1 MNHLP
6 VYLFVALALFCIGL
20 YGLLERRSLIAILIS
35 IELMLNAVNINF
47 IAFGRF
53 VAADSA
59 VGQIFALFVI
69 ALAAAATAIALG
81 ILLAVYHQ
89 FRSIN
94 IERASDLK
102 G

>member
-1 MNHLP
+1 MNNLH
-6 VYLFVALALFCIGL
+6 VYLIVSVMLFAIGL
-20 YGLLERRSLIAILIS
+20 YGLLERRSLIAVLIS
-35 IELMLNAVNINF
+35 VELMFNAVNINF
-47 IAFGRF
+47 AAFGHF

-59 VGQIFALFVI
+59 VGQVFVIFVI

-81 ILLAVYHQ
+81 ILIAV
-89 FRSIN
+89 FRKFHSIN

>member
-1 MNHLP
+1 MNHLHL
-6 VYLFVALALFCIGL
+6 YLIVGLILFAIGL

-47 IAFGRF
+47 AAFGHF
-53 VAADSA
+53 VAADTT
-59 VGQIFALFVI
+59 VGQVFVIFVI

-81 ILLAVYHQ
+81 ILLAVYHKY
-89 FRSIN
+89 RSIN

>member
-1 MNHLP
+1 MNHLHT
-6 VYLFVALALFCIGL
+6 YLIIGLALFAIGL
-20 YGLLERRSLIAILIS
+20 FGLLERRSLIAVLIS
-35 IELMLNAVNINF
+35 IELMLNGVNINF
-47 IAFGRF
+47 AAFGYF
-53 VAADSA
+53 VAKDGTM
-59 VGQIFALFVI
+59 GQIFVIFVI

-81 ILLAVYHQ
+81 ILLAVYRK

>member
-1 MNHLP
+1 MNHLHT
-6 VYLFVALALFCIGL
+6 YLIVGLALFAIGL
-20 YGLLERRSLIAILIS
+20 YGLLERRSLIALLIS
-35 IELMLNAVNINF
+35 IELMLNGVNINF
-47 IAFGRF
+47 AAFGYF
-53 VAADSA
+53 VAKDGAM
-59 VGQIFALFVI
+59 GQIFVIFVI

-81 ILLAVYHQ
+81 ILLAVYRK

>member
-1 MNHLP
+1 MNNLH
-6 VYLFVALALFCIGL
+6 VYLLVSVVLFAIGL
-20 YGLLERRSLIAILIS
+20 YGLLERRSLIALLIS

-47 IAFGRF
+47 AAFGHF

-59 VGQIFALFVI
+59 TGQVFVIFVI

-81 ILLAVYHQ
+81 ILIAVFRK

-94 IERASDLK
+94 VERASDLR

>member
-1 MNHLP
+1 MNHLHT
-6 VYLFVALALFCIGL
+6 YLIVGLVLFAIGL
-20 YGLLERRSLIAILIS
+20 YGLLERRSLIALLIS

-47 IAFGRF
+47 AAFGHF
-53 VAADSA
+53 VAADST
-59 VGQIFALFVI
+59 VGQVFVIFVI

-81 ILLAVYHQ
+81 ILLAVYNKY
-89 FRSIN
+89 RSIN

>member
-1 MNHLP
+1 MNHLS
-6 VYLFVALALFCIGL
+6 VYLIVGLGLFVIGL
-20 YGLLERRSLIAILIS
+20 YGLLERRSLIAVLIS

-47 IAFGRF
+47 AAFGHF
-53 VAADSA
+53 VAADST
-59 VGQIFALFVI
+59 VGQVFVIFVI

-81 ILLAVYHQ
+81 ILLAVYRK

>member
-1 MNHLP
+1 MHDLS
-6 VYLFVALALFCIGL
+6 VYLIVGLAMFAIGM
-20 YGLLERRSLIAILIS
+20 YGLLERRSLIAVLIS

-47 IAFGRF
+47 AAFGYF
-53 VAADSA
+53 VAADPTT
-59 VGQIFALFVI
+59 GQVFVIVII

-81 ILLAVYHQ
+81 ILMAVYRR

-94 IERASDLK
+94 IERVSQLK

>member
-6 VYLFVALALFCIGL
+6 LYLVTALVLFAIGL
-20 YGLLERRSLIAILIS
+20 YGLLERRSLIAVLIS

-47 IAFGRF
+47 AAFGRF

-59 VGQIFALFVI
+59 VGQIFVIFII

-81 ILLAVYHQ
+81 ILLAVFRK

-94 IERASDLK
+94 IERANDLK